1 MDKIRILV
9 VDDDPFCSSLLLSI
23 LGDDY
28 QVTTVNSGL
37 DVIDISTVQKPDCIF
52 LDIMMPEKN
61 GYQVLKELKD
71 NPLTTAIPVVIVSG
85 LAEDS
90 DQDLGLRL
98 GASGYIG
105 KPINPAEVFR
115 VLKECK
121 CNTALDSK

>member
-1 MDKIRILV
+1 MEKVRILI

-52 LDIMMPEKN
+52 LDIMMPDKN
-61 GYQVLKELKD
+61 GYQVLKDLKD
-71 NPLTTAIPVVIVSG
+71 NPLTTEIPVIIVSG
-85 LAEDS
+85 LVEES
-90 DQDLGLRL
+90 DQNLGLRL

-105 KPINPAEVFR
+105 KPINPAEVFT
-115 VLKECK
+115 VLKSCQ
-121 CNTALDSK
+121 